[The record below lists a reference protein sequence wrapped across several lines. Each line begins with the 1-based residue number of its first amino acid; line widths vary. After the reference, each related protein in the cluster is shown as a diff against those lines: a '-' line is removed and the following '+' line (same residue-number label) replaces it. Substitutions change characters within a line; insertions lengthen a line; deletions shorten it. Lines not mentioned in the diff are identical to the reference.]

1 MNVTFL
7 LVLIIVQLTTAD
19 YASIGSNKGKTSRMK
34 NPFLGHSKPRFI
46 SFDSEEGNIDV
57 SQLER
62 KKNKQTKKISNVGIL
77 FLKFEIF
84 LDQLGRVDTF
94 HFYSITL

>member
-7 LVLIIVQLTTAD
+7 LVFLIIQLTTAD
-19 YASIGSNKGKTSRMK
+19 HTSFGSDKGKTSKMK

-57 SQLER
+57 S
-62 KKNKQTKKISNVGIL
+62 
-77 FLKFEIF
+77 
-84 LDQLGRVDTF
+84 
-94 HFYSITL
+94 